1 MAQVAGGRT
10 TYGHVLGVL
19 MLDTSFP
26 RLEGDI
32 GHAGT
37 FPFPVLYRKV
47 EGASPR
53 RVVEEADPAL
63 VEPFVEAARSLE
75 ADGVQAIATSC
86 GFLALFQRELAA
98 AVKVPM
104 LSSSL
109 LQLPMLYEAFGRR
122 GKAGVLTA
130 RAASLT
136 PGHFEA
142 CGAGAVPTAIAG
154 MDGFPEFTRVFLDRG
169 EPGAVPALDAEAAEA
184 ELAEAARGLVDSN
197 PEVEFIVLECTNM
210 PPFKDAI
217 RKASGRPVFDILT
230 LVGYAL
236 SGAAGIGWTR

>member
-1 MAQVAGGRT
+1 MAMVRGGRT
-10 TYGHVLGVL
+10 TYGHELGVL
-19 MLDTSFP
+19 MLDTRFP
-26 RLEGDI
+26 RLVGDI
-32 GHAGT
+32 GNAAS

-63 VEPFVEAARSLE
+63 IEPFVQAAKALE
-75 ADGVQAIATSC
+75 ADRVKAIATSC

-98 AVKVPM
+98 AVRVPVYT
-104 LSSSL
+104 SSL
-109 LQLPMLYEAFGRR
+109 LQLPLLYEAYGRR

-136 PGHFEA
+136 WRHFEA
-142 CGAGAVPTAIAG
+142 CGAGSVPTAIAG
-154 MDGFPEFTRVFLDRG
+154 MDGYAEFTRVFLERG
-169 EPGAVPALDAEAAEA
+169 EVGAEPALDADLVETELSRAAAE
-184 ELAEAARGLVDSN
+184 LVESE

-217 RKASGRPVFDILT
+217 RKASGRPVYDILS
-230 LVGYAL
+230 LLRYAL
-236 SGAAGIGWTR
+236 SGLGGTGAAA

>member
-1 MAQVAGGRT
+1 MARISGGRT
-10 TYGHVLGVL
+10 CYGHELGVL
-19 MLDTSFP
+19 MLDTRFP
-26 RLEGDI
+26 RLAGDI
-32 GHAGT
+32 GNAGT

-53 RVVEEADPAL
+53 RVVEEADRSL
-63 VEPFVEAARSLE
+63 IEPFVEAAKALE
-75 ADGVQAIATSC
+75 AEGVRAITTSC

-109 LQLPMLYEAFGRR
+109 LQLALLHEAHGRR

-136 PGHFEA
+136 GRHFEA
-142 CGAGAVPTAIAG
+142 CGAGAVPTAVAG

-169 EPGAVPALDAEAAEA
+169 EPGAVPTLDAELVEA
-184 ELAEAARGLVDSN
+184 ELAEAARALVESE
-197 PEVEFIVLECTNM
+197 PTVEFIVLECTNM
-210 PPFKDAI
+210 PPFKDTI
-217 RKASGRPVFDILT
+217 RKASGRPVYDILT

-236 SGAAGIGWTR
+236 SGAAGFGWTR